1 MCFLRR
7 TAGDALTGAPLEE
20 PAQQIAC
27 HSRAAPSV
35 RIVHVPANTTVV
47 EITSR
52 ETFANVIHDGA
63 VENHSSCQQTGSLR
77 VTLRVSGCERERC
90 CEVSRSL

>member
-7 TAGDALTGAPLEE
+7 TSGDALTGAPLEE

-27 HSRAAPSV
+27 HSREAPWV

-52 ETFANVIHDGA
+52 ETFADVIHNGA
-63 VENHSSCQQTGSLR
+63 VENHSNCQQTGSLR
-77 VTLRVSGCERERC
+77 VTLRVSGCESERC